1 MEEKSKIIDKII
13 RAEWQMFIS
22 VNQGTEADPVKNEH
36 PTCRDFPD
44 KFRAHRE
51 SKLFAWSCHT
61 LKSYLN
67 DIETAREKGE
77 NLMTYKYAR
86 MDKLIPCENQI
97 PFIDAIASTL
107 LKWQKEFIDRYP
119 GIMSGARALS
129 GGQPG
134 IDWPSFENY
143 LRCELESYSERTLES
158 LSNDVN
164 ALKEKGKNMSDEIY
178 TYLVK
183 KKGYQSLE
191 EAETKKSRIR

>member
-1 MEEKSKIIDKII
+1 
-13 RAEWQMFIS
+13 
-22 VNQGTEADPVKNEH
+22 
-36 PTCRDFPD
+36 
-44 KFRAHRE
+44 
-51 SKLFAWSCHT
+51 
-61 LKSYLN
+61 
-67 DIETAREKGE
+67 
-77 NLMTYKYAR
+77 
-86 MDKLIPCENQI
+86 
-97 PFIDAIASTL
+97 
-107 LKWQKEFIDRYP
+107 
-119 GIMSGARALS
+119 MSGARALS